1 MKIEFSKEAD
11 ALYVQFREIY
21 VAKSK
26 EIEEG
31 VVIDFD
37 EQGHIVGIEILDV
50 SQRLLP
56 QDLTNISFESLP
68 VETTL

>member
-11 ALYVQFREIY
+11 ALYVHFREVY

-31 VVIDFD
+31 VVVDFD

-50 SQRLLP
+50 SQRLMP
-56 QDLTNISFESLP
+56 QDLANISFESLP
-68 VETTL
+68 IEGRL